1 MPELSVVV
9 PTFNERDNVPLLVER
24 LKSVLDG
31 IDWEAVF
38 VDDDSPDGTAAVAGD
53 LAQQDPRIRVI
64 RRVGRRGLST
74 AVVEGIL
81 ASSAPYAAVMDGDLQ
96 HDERLLPD
104 MLGRAREGDVDV
116 VVGSRHTEGGGL
128 GDWDRRRVAISG
140 IATWLGRL
148 VVRARLTDPM
158 SGFFLIR
165 RTAFERAVPRLSG
178 QGFKIL
184 VDLFA
189 SSPEPLR
196 FTELPYTFRQRQHGE
211 SKLDAQ
217 AVWSYLML
225 LAEKWIGRVVPIRFV
240 LFCLV
245 GGLGLVVH
253 LAALWL
259 FLNVALAA
267 FAYAQAGATLVAM
280 TSNFLINNELTFR
293 DRRLRGGR
301 LFIGLLSFYAVC
313 SIGAVANVGVATMV
327 YERDTVWWLAGAAGA
342 LIGAVWNYAASSA
355 LTWGKR

>member
-1 MPELSVVV
+1 MM
-9 PTFNERDNVPLLVER
+9 R
-24 LKSVLDG
+24 
-31 IDWEAVF
+31 AC
-38 VDDDSPDGTAAVAGD
+38 
-53 LAQQDPRIRVI
+53 
-64 RRVGRRGLST
+64 
-74 AVVEGIL
+74 
-81 ASSAPYAAVMDGDLQ
+81 
-96 HDERLLPD
+96 LPD

-148 VVRARLTDPM
+148 VVRARLSDPM

-165 RTAFERAVPRLSG
+165 RAAFDRAVPRLSG

-225 LAEKWIGRVVPIRFV
+225 LGEKWIGRVVPIRFV

-245 GGLGLVVH
+245 GGIGLVVH

-259 FLNVALAA
+259 ALTVALLP
-267 FAYAQAGATLVAM
+267 FVYAQAGATVVAM

-293 DRRLRGGR
+293 DRRLRGAR
-301 LFIGLLSFYAVC
+301 LFVGLLSFYAVC

-327 YERDTVWWLAGAAGA
+327 FERDTVWWLAGAAGA